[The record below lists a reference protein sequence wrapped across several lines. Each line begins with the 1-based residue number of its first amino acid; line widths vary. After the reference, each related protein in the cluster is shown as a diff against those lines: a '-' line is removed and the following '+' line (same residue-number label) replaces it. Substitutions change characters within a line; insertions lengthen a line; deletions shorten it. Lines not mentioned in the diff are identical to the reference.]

1 MLVWRLDQVIEPAQN
16 VDNIELSRYA
26 RWMMRAGRE
35 SFFAWGELWAD
46 RSGSAEYADW
56 EALARQRGLDPI
68 ETNIKYHATRGLLS
82 ELLYAAGGIEQ
93 ESLRLEHAVA
103 EAQRWTDEACKLFPP
118 RNPEEIA
125 AGAKSFSGAPT
136 LLDAS
141 YAFNNVMIWARA
153 VCERIERPYKP
164 NHKEQVG
171 LLPALSPGPLRD
183 RVRQAF
189 DRLKAEINPAVRLM
203 ANYSLHAG
211 TLTGGG
217 TPTAIILDDGKI
229 KLIAPDPPSGP
240 IATWE
245 AFTYDESRD
254 QLAHAREVMRAIEH
268 FVDET
273 LTAFEEHVPER
284 VRQGR
289 GW

>member
-1 MLVWRLDQVIEPAQN
+1 VSEPVQ
-16 VDNIELSRYA
+16 DNDSVELSRYA

-35 SFFAWGELWAD
+35 SFFSWGELWAD
-46 RSGSAEYADW
+46 KSGSAEYADW
-56 EALARQRGLDPI
+56 EALARQRGLDPTG
-68 ETNIKYHATRGLLS
+68 TNIKYHATRGLLS
-82 ELLYAAGGIEQ
+82 ELLYAAGGVEQ
-93 ESLRLEHAVA
+93 EQLRLERAVT
-103 EAQRWTDEACKLFPP
+103 EAQRWTDETCQLLPP
-118 RNPEEIA
+118 RNPGEITTETQ
-125 AGAKSFSGAPT
+125 SFSCAPT

-164 NHKEQVG
+164 NHKERVG
-171 LLPALSPGPLRD
+171 LLPALSPEGSLRD
-183 RVRQAF
+183 RVQQAF
-189 DRLKAEINPAVRLM
+189 DSLKAELNPAVRFM

-217 TPTAIILDDGKI
+217 TPTATILDDGKI
-229 KLIAPDPPSGP
+229 KFAAPDPPSGP

-254 QLAHAREVMRAIEH
+254 QLGHAREVMDAIEH

-273 LTAFEEHVPER
+273 LAAFEENIPYR
-284 VRQGR
+284 VRRGR

>member
-1 MLVWRLDQVIEPAQN
+1 MSGPTQ
-16 VDNIELSRYA
+16 DNDSIELSRYA
-26 RWMMRAGRE
+26 RWMMRAGGE
-35 SFFAWGELWAD
+35 SFFAWGKLWVD

-56 EALARQRGLDPI
+56 EALARQRGLDPT

-82 ELLYAAGGIEQ
+82 ELLYAAGGVEQ
-93 ESLRLEHAVA
+93 EQLRLERAVA
-103 EAQRWTDEACKLFPP
+103 EAQRWTDEACKLLPS
-118 RNPEEIA
+118 RNPGEITTETQ
-125 AGAKSFSGAPT
+125 SFSCAPT

-153 VCERIERPYKP
+153 VCERIDRPYKP
-164 NHKEQVG
+164 NHKERVG
-171 LLPALSPGPLRD
+171 LLPALSPEGSLRD
-183 RVRQAF
+183 RVQQAF
-189 DRLKAEINPAVRLM
+189 NWLKAELSQAVRFM

-217 TPTAIILDDGKI
+217 TPKATILDDGKI
-229 KLIAPDPPSGP
+229 KFAAPDPPSGP

-254 QLAHAREVMRAIEH
+254 QLGHAREVMDAIEH

-273 LTAFEEHVPER
+273 LAAFEENIPYR
-284 VRQGR
+284 VRRGR